1 MKELELY
8 DIITLDDNTE
18 YTIMQMIMYKNRK
31 YCLIAPIDKE
41 EEPDLENIKIVEEI
55 KESGQILIQEETD
68 EEYIKELAVEFSKQ
82 LEEEL

>member
-31 YCLIAPIDKE
+31 YYLIAPIDKE